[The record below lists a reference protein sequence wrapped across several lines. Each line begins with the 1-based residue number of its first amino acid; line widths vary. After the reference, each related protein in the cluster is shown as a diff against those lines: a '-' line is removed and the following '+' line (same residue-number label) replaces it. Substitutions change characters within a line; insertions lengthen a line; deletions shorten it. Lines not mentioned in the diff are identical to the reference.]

1 MGQEA
6 IRTILAVVTAFV
18 GLAILSV
25 ILSKNAKSGALVQDL
40 SSGIAQDL
48 NAATSPL
55 SGTGMTQQVSFAS
68 N

>member
-6 IRTILAVVTAFV
+6 IRTILAIVTAFV

-25 ILSKNAKSGALVQDL
+25 ILSKNSKTLGVIQNTA
-40 SSGIAQDL
+40 SGIALDTE
-48 NAATSPL
+48 AATAPV
-55 SGTGMTQQVSFAS
+55 TGASNLQVSFAS

>member
-25 ILSKNAKSGALVQDL
+25 ILSKNSKAPALIQNF

-48 NAATSPL
+48 NAATSPV
-55 SGTGMTQQVSFAS
+55 TGSSSQQVSFAS